1 MQTETPDAKPAA
13 AEPRKAGST
22 IQRLLISAAAAVI
35 VIGGIHAAA
44 SLITQLLIIAILVI
58 ALSPLYYGMVRRF
71 RFPSWLAVTLLI
83 VVLVGSITYAIT
95 VPVPRAVMDLSRN
108 IHGYQKELTD
118 VAESATRWL
127 QARDVEIADET
138 LPNLVAIDKDTLTLL
153 GKKSVAKLGTFTQ
166 NAVLI
171 LIIVSFFL
179 AELPKIPHLLVRSKW
194 MTPTRRELAIKFVT
208 DVRHYLG
215 IKTIVSA
222 GTGLFI
228 YLGLKVIGV
237 PSAGLFGFLAFL
249 LNYVP
254 AIGSI
259 VAAVPAIVLA
269 LSLGGGVMALWTT
282 ILYVA
287 VNQILGNILEPRI
300 MGTGFGVS
308 PVVVLFSV
316 LFWGWVLGPIGMLFA
331 VPLSMAVRGALADE

>member
-1 MQTETPDAKPAA
+1 MPAA
-13 AEPRKAGST
+13 PSPSAPTPTDPRKPGGAV
-22 IQRLLISAAAAVI
+22 QRVLIGAAAAVI

-108 IHGYQKELTD
+108 IHGYQKELTEM
-118 VAESATRWL
+118 AESTTRWL
-127 QARDVEIADET
+127 QARDVEIADQT
-138 LPNLVAIDKDTLTLL
+138 LPDLVAIDKDTLTLL
-153 GKKSVAKLGTFTQ
+153 GKKAGAKLGSFTQ

-171 LIIVSFFL
+171 LVIVSFFL
-179 AELPKIPHLLVRSKW
+179 AELPRIPGLLDKSKW
-194 MTPTRRELAIKFVT
+194 MTPSRRELANRFVA

-215 IKTIVSA
+215 IKTVISA
-222 GTGLFI
+222 ATGIFV

-237 PSAGLFGFLAFL
+237 PSAGLLGFVAFL

-259 VAAVPAIVLA
+259 VAAIPAILLA
-269 LSLGGGVMALWTT
+269 LSIGGGAMAAWTAV
-282 ILYVA
+282 LYVV

-308 PVVVLFSV
+308 PIVVLFSV

>member
-1 MQTETPDAKPAA
+1 MPSPAPESKPVPTEAPKPGQSVH
-13 AEPRKAGST
+13 RV
-22 IQRLLISAAAAVI
+22 LLGAAAAVI

-83 VVLVGSITYAIT
+83 AVLVGSITYAIT

-108 IHGYQKELTD
+108 IHGYQKELTG

-153 GKKSVAKLGTFTQ
+153 GKKSAAKLGTFTQ

-179 AELPKIPHLLVRSKW
+179 AELPKIPGLLDKARW
-194 MTPTRRELAIKFVT
+194 MTPARRDLANRFVA

-215 IKTIVSA
+215 IKTVISA
-222 GTGLFI
+222 ATGIFI

-259 VAAVPAIVLA
+259 VAAVPAVLLA
-269 LSLGGGVMALWTT
+269 LSVGGGAMVLWTVV
-282 ILYVA
+282 LYVV

-300 MGTGFGVS
+300 MGSGFGVS
-308 PVVVLFSV
+308 PIVVLFSV

-331 VPLSMAVRGALADE
+331 VPLSMAVRGALADA